1 MPDIAATNMADEA
14 SPAAPGTT
22 NAQLAAV
29 NAWLASETQRLQ
41 ALNAPAARAFAD
53 IASNMFG
60 RGNVGELMKSS
71 NVMDKALGEALSM
84 GGAALAEKMGLSPVA
99 TIQAL
104 QNTFSAGNLR
114 VATSAGFVPMAGYT
128 ALADQATNLQFED
141 IQKRFFH
148 ADGALNLKTTYGAS
162 RDDIGST
169 LNELNRRGAFAGES
183 MGTLEAGPDGSLS
196 LAPNQQ
202 TVSKMT
208 SSLQEALKNL
218 QALRS
223 ALGNIPVP
231 ELMAEMERLTG
242 LDIARPGNMA
252 RATSMMQQSI
262 AQGATVNMSASESLQ
277 FRGATASTFDAFMSG
292 RFGMPMGS
300 FAASAAGMAGNIDAI
315 ALAAHNDQ
323 TTLGGGY
330 RSRAETATAVA
341 SNLSSVFAE
350 APELL
355 EAAYAASQMQGHD
368 AERSNL
374 LEAVRGYSNAGS
386 LEARQAARR
395 NLSRVYEANFY
406 GTASGYL
413 INELGPEE
421 MLRSITHNDPSML
434 GELAAAGMSVNQ
446 NAMIGDFTRISR
458 AHNASSPFHLNGN
471 SGAFAFELFNQFGAG
486 EQMNQI
492 QAAVAAGDMTALQ
505 QVTKGATLGRFG
517 DAASA
522 IMAASQN
529 ISAASGG
536 AYNAGDYL
544 QFYQNQVQSS
554 PDLAALVGSGA
565 KASMQDAMASAALVN
580 LAGKGM
586 TPLSLMQQAEQ
597 GFLGGEVPLE
607 DRALISYGLK
617 DKDQANKM
625 LQLRFN
631 KDTMGLEASEGDAE
645 KLAGT
650 LAGSGINL
658 YEVLG
663 VDTGDKKALKKKL
676 ATAEGAATVGRILG
690 SDEDQIAGISVE
702 NGESS
707 LIVSADPKGLR
718 EAQDKELE
726 KIRKDA
732 GLPAQSGK
740 SGKSGDLKAEFMKAI
755 SGIKLLINMTLPGTP
770 NTISTEA
777 SVSPQE

>member
-22 NAQLAAV
+22 NQQLAALH
-29 NAWLASETQRLQ
+29 AWEAANTQRLL
-41 ALNAPAARAFAD
+41 ALNAPPARAFAD

-141 IQKRFFH
+141 IQKRFTH
-148 ADGALNLKTTYGAS
+148 AGGALNLKTTYGAS

-183 MGTLEAGPDGSLS
+183 MGTVEAGPDGSLS

-300 FAASAAGMAGNIDAI
+300 FAAPAAGMAGSIDAI

-374 LEAVRGYSNAGS
+374 LAAVRGYSNNGS

-395 NLSRVYEANFY
+395 NLSQVYKSNYY
-406 GTASGYL
+406 GTASGSL

-421 MLRSITHNDPSML
+421 MLRSIAHNDPSML

-492 QAAVAAGDMTALQ
+492 QAAIAAGDMPALQ

-517 DAASA
+517 EASSA

-544 QFYQNQVQSS
+544 HFYQSAVHASTS
-554 PDLAALVGSGA
+554 LADLVGSGA
-565 KASMQDAMASAALVN
+565 KDSMQNAMASASLVN

-617 DKDQANKM
+617 DQANKM

-645 KLAGT
+645 QLAGT

-663 VDTGDKKALKKKL
+663 VDTGDKKALKEKL

-690 SDEDQIAGISVE
+690 SDEDQIAGISVD
-702 NGESS
+702 GDESS
-707 LIVSADPKGLR
+707 LVVSADPKGLR
-718 EAQDKELE
+718 AAQDKELE

-732 GLPAQSGK
+732 GLPAQG
-740 SGKSGDLKAEFMKAI
+740 GKSGDLKAEFMKAI